1 MNLRPRFSL
10 KRLLRHGRA
19 EVRRSLQARTV
30 ALTVI
35 LTLAVAI
42 VFSGVSMV
50 SVRAS
55 LLTQITS
62 QSRADYSNMVQ
73 QAQTSLDAA
82 DVSATVQIQQLVND
96 LASSLQSEGPSN
108 LIGVYLWSRDTNSR
122 AIIPVS
128 TEPSYQS
135 LISDD
140 IRSSVASDLDD
151 SVFYQPVEIPGDSG
165 MSGSGTPA
173 AVLGTVLDFG
183 VAGNLE
189 FFAIYSYTFQQQSL
203 TQIQLSLVVICALL
217 SIVVG
222 VVIWLVIRGI
232 VRPIERVAA
241 ASETLASG
249 NLDMRV
255 TVNRKDE
262 LGVLQQS
269 FNTMADALNQKI
281 DELEEASVF
290 QKRFVSDVSHE
301 LRTPV
306 TTMRMASDLL
316 EMKKD
321 SFDPSTKRTVELLAG
336 QISRFQDMLADL
348 LEISRY
354 DAGYAALDLVETDL
368 CEPIETAV
376 DQVAG
381 IAQAKRVPIHTYL
394 PNVQVL
400 TRIDSRRV
408 IRIVRNLLANA
419 VDFAEDRPIEVRVA
433 ANRKAVAI
441 SVRDYGV
448 GIDEDKVAHVFDR
461 FWRSDPSRSRVTGGS
476 GLGLAIAMTDAL
488 LHHGTIR
495 VRSAVGEG
503 TWFLV
508 LLPRDPD
515 QGEVADAELPVNFA
529 SETPDDLRITGGF
542 GVATSQ
548 VTHDYHEV
556 RRDTM
561 MGRPL

>member
-165 MSGSGTPA
+165 MPGSGTPA

-255 TVNRKDE
+255 TVDRKDE

-281 DELEEASVF
+281 DELEAAGYKFSCFLADSIFSSDGVHPNPVGFLKAAIDVVHKNGGVF
-290 QKRFVSDVSHE
+290 IADEVQPGFA
-301 LRTPV
+301 RTGDAFWGFARHGIIPDMV
-306 TTMRMASDLL
+306 TTGKPMGNGIPISGLAAKHEVLAAFSDKLPYFNTFGGNPVAIAAAQAVLNVIKEEKLQEHCKVVGAKLL
-316 EMKKD
+316 KALQEVKDRHPDSVGDVRGAGLFIGFELAKNDGKKTPD
-321 SFDPSTKRTVELLAG
+321 QQKALDAIELLRDNNVLT
-336 QISRFQDMLADL
+336 S
-348 LEISRY
+348 
-354 DAGYAALDLVETDL
+354 
-368 CEPIETAV
+368 
-376 DQVAG
+376 VAG
-381 IAQAKRVPIHTYL
+381 PYGNVLKLRPPMAFQECDIDWIASTL
-394 PNVQVL
+394 
-400 TRIDSRRV
+400 
-408 IRIVRNLLANA
+408 
-419 VDFAEDRPIEVRVA
+419 
-433 ANRKAVAI
+433 
-441 SVRDYGV
+441 
-448 GIDEDKVAHVFDR
+448 DKC
-461 FWRSDPSRSRVTGGS
+461 
-476 GLGLAIAMTDAL
+476 
-488 LHHGTIR
+488 LHQLE
-495 VRSAVGEG
+495 S
-503 TWFLV
+503 
-508 LLPRDPD
+508 
-515 QGEVADAELPVNFA
+515 
-529 SETPDDLRITGGF
+529 
-542 GVATSQ
+542 
-548 VTHDYHEV
+548 
-556 RRDTM
+556 
-561 MGRPL
+561 

>member
-173 AVLGTVLDFG
+173 AVLG
-183 VAGNLE
+183 
-189 FFAIYSYTFQQQSL
+189 
-203 TQIQLSLVVICALL
+203 
-217 SIVVG
+217 
-222 VVIWLVIRGI
+222 I

-241 ASETLASG
+241 ALETLASG

-321 SFDPSTKRTVELLAG
+321 GFDPSTKRTVELLAG

-461 FWRSDPSRSRVTGGS
+461 FWRSDPSRSRVTGGT

-508 LLPRDPD
+508 LLPRAPA
-515 QGEVADAELPVNFA
+515 QGEVADADLPVNFA

>member
-1 MNLRPRFSL
+1 
-10 KRLLRHGRA
+10 
-19 EVRRSLQARTV
+19 
-30 ALTVI
+30 
-35 LTLAVAI
+35 
-42 VFSGVSMV
+42 
-50 SVRAS
+50 
-55 LLTQITS
+55 
-62 QSRADYSNMVQ
+62 
-73 QAQTSLDAA
+73 
-82 DVSATVQIQQLVND
+82 
-96 LASSLQSEGPSN
+96 
-108 LIGVYLWSRDTNSR
+108 
-122 AIIPVS
+122 
-128 TEPSYQS
+128 
-135 LISDD
+135 
-140 IRSSVASDLDD
+140 
-151 SVFYQPVEIPGDSG
+151 
-165 MSGSGTPA
+165 
-173 AVLGTVLDFG
+173 
-183 VAGNLE
+183 
-189 FFAIYSYTFQQQSL
+189 
-203 TQIQLSLVVICALL
+203 
-217 SIVVG
+217 
-222 VVIWLVIRGI
+222 
-232 VRPIERVAA
+232 
-241 ASETLASG
+241 
-249 NLDMRV
+249 
-255 TVNRKDE
+255 
-262 LGVLQQS
+262 
-269 FNTMADALNQKI
+269 
-281 DELEEASVF
+281 
-290 QKRFVSDVSHE
+290 
-301 LRTPV
+301 
-306 TTMRMASDLL
+306 
-316 EMKKD
+316 MKKD
-321 SFDPSTKRTVELLAG
+321 GFDPSTKRTVELLAG

-376 DQVAG
+376 DQVDG

-461 FWRSDPSRSRVTGGS
+461 FWRGDLSRSRVTGGT
-476 GLGLAIAMTDAL
+476 GLGLSIAMTDAL
-488 LHHGTIR
+488 LHHGSIR

-529 SETPDDLRITGGF
+529 SETPDDLRVTGGF